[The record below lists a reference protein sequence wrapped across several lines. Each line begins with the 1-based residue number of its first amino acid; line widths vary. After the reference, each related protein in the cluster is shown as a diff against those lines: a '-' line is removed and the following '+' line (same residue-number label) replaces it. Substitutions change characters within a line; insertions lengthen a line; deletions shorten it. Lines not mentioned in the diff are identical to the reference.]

1 MKKLMKKMYET
12 KEVKDIW
19 CDFCK
24 KQIKTKK
31 SEFYS
36 GGTIDFRFAYGSN
49 KDDIFGCFEKMDICD
64 ECFDKIF
71 LKYYAKNSR
80 KVKVK

>member
-1 MKKLMKKMYET
+1 MKKLMKKMCEI
-12 KEVKDIW
+12 KEIKDIW

-36 GGTIDFRFAYGSN
+36 GGTIDFKFAYGSD
-49 KDDIFGCFEKMDICD
+49 KDDGGAGMFEQMDICD
-64 ECFDKIF
+64 ECFNKIF
-71 LKYYAKNSR
+71 LRYYQKHSR
-80 KVKVK
+80 KVK